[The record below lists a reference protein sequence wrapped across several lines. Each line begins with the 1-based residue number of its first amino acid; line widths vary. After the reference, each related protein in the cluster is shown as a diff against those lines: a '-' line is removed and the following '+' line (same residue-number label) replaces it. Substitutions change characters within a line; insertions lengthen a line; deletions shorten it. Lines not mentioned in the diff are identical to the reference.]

1 VPRLTL
7 IFFNIRNYFK
17 IVPLILS
24 TDNVVEYLQQQGIC
38 QIDRQPIEPIKPREY
53 KNFNLIVNFDDT
65 LNYLVKQERFD
76 GRGKTTGSL
85 DAEWVLHQLIDRFT
99 ELQPLQTYLS
109 EAVNFDRDNSIIVLN
124 YFPQYIS
131 LSSFYRQKE
140 DYPAQIAALIGAN
153 LAQIHRLTWKKT
165 AYQEFITECKP
176 SRGLGKKPNFVRG
189 LEKIDPG
196 IFGKICENGIEFFK
210 LYQRFPSLHQ
220 AVINLHD
227 EFEAN
232 CLTHNDIRFAN
243 YIIRDGAI
251 ETNLQD
257 ADLRLIDWEFF
268 AWGDPAL
275 DLGTLIAQYL
285 EVWLDSLY
293 VDSDTDINISLSLAT
308 CPLEKIQP
316 SLTAAISTYKAHF
329 PEILTERPN
338 YLVKVT
344 QFAGLCLIKRLQHHI
359 EYHDPFDNRSICT
372 MQVAKSLLCN
382 PEAAMSTIFCC

>member
-1 VPRLTL
+1 
-7 IFFNIRNYFK
+7 
-17 IVPLILS
+17 VPLILS

-38 QIDRQPIEPIKPREY
+38 QINRKPIKPIKPREY

-65 LNYLVKQERFD
+65 VNYLVKQERFD

-85 DAEWVLHQLIDRFT
+85 DAEWVLRQLIDHFT
-99 ELQPLQTYLS
+99 ELQPLQVCLS
-109 EAVNFDRDNSIIVLN
+109 EAIHFDRDNSIIVLN

-131 LSSFYRQKE
+131 LSSFYRQKAE
-140 DYPAQIAALIGAN
+140 YLPEIAASMGAN
-153 LAQIHRLTWKKT
+153 LARIHRSTWKKA
-165 AYQEFITECKP
+165 AYQEFITQHKP
-176 SRGLGKKPNFVRG
+176 SRGMGKKPNFLRG
-189 LEKIDPG
+189 LEKVRPEV
-196 IFGKICENGIEFFK
+196 FGKICENGIEFFK

-220 AVINLHD
+220 AAVSLYE
-227 EFEAN
+227 EFEAS

-243 YIIRDGAI
+243 YIIREAAI

-293 VDSDTDINISLSLAT
+293 VDSDTDINVSLSLAT

-316 SLTAAISTYKAHF
+316 SLIAAISTYQARF

-338 YLVKVT
+338 FLVKVT

-372 MQVAKSLLCN
+372 MQVAKTLLCN
-382 PEAAMSTIFCC
+382 PEAAMSTIFGY